1 MINLVLRCTII
12 YFIVI
17 AMVRLMG
24 KRQIGELQP
33 SELVITILIS
43 DVASLPLQNTEMPLL
58 NTITSLLILVMF
70 EVLLSVLSI
79 KSRKVRKILEG
90 NSVMIIKDGKL
101 FEDRLRMIRYSVDDL
116 IEALR
121 LKDIFDISQV
131 EYAYIETNGAISV
144 ELKPQYRTITPQDLS
159 LITERVS
166 IPCLVICDGEII
178 DKEFD
183 VCNMT
188 KEKLQSILD
197 EKELTAKD
205 ILLMTVDSSGRSYI
219 KLKEAKKA

>member
-79 KSRKVRKILEG
+79 KNRKVRKILEG

-188 KEKLQSILD
+188 KEKLQSILN
-197 EKELTAKD
+197 EKELTAED

-219 KLKEAKKA
+219 KLKEAKKT